1 MGYNLSLLDHES
13 EEVDVTSES
22 IEKILEDCK
31 QELGL
36 SGKYNLPHIKPRVVS
51 DLMTMGASYVPSGK
65 SIHSSPI
72 VSEHVLFH
80 ELIHYLMDEEGLLI
94 NELLNPDNSYL
105 VDYLCAHLID
115 ETIAELATSNV
126 FPYGTENDL
135 VYSQNPL
142 TDEINRVQADY
153 LEGKEDLQDE
163 KLDEAILNLCPSPFN
178 NVNYREAVRVVAI
191 NNAIKLRENELSSS
205 DIVTKLRESRKE
217 SSEPHELY
225 FKAIVDCLE

>member
-1 MGYNLSLLDHES
+1 
-13 EEVDVTSES
+13 
-22 IEKILEDCK
+22 
-31 QELGL
+31 
-36 SGKYNLPHIKPRVVS
+36 
-51 DLMTMGASYVPSGK
+51 
-65 SIHSSPI
+65 
-72 VSEHVLFH
+72 
-80 ELIHYLMDEEGLLI
+80 MDEEGLLI